1 MLTTAPSR
9 RASAQSHPCGP
20 AERGR
25 RHSEPV
31 QVFAVAETRAPAEE
45 GALAQRSRRTGGL
58 VRYWYHHLA
67 LHAFCPDLPLL
78 DEDID
83 ALLSRLDKV
92 STSLASIMGP
102 AVEEIKQ
109 TIQHAIY
116 AGVLRP
122 ISFHP
127 LMLGSHHTHFKGG
140 VLVEVVRKNKR
151 MDVLAAGGR

>member
-1 MLTTAPSR
+1 
-9 RASAQSHPCGP
+9 
-20 AERGR
+20 
-25 RHSEPV
+25 
-31 QVFAVAETRAPAEE
+31 
-45 GALAQRSRRTGGL
+45 
-58 VRYWYHHLA
+58 
-67 LHAFCPDLPLL
+67 
-78 DEDID
+78 
-83 ALLSRLDKV
+83 
-92 STSLASIMGP
+92 MGP